1 MKRMP
6 ALILLALVS
15 LLALSSCGQP
25 YTFRSTVIEPA
36 KPAPDFTLTD
46 QNGQPFTLSQQKGNV
61 VLLFFGFTS
70 CPDVCPTT
78 LADIA
83 AARKQLGGDADRIKV
98 ALITVDPARDNQ
110 QKIGTY
116 VHNYDSTFI
125 GLTGTQE
132 EIAPVM
138 KSYGVTAIRR
148 ELPNSKLQY
157 TMDHSAFIY
166 VIDKDGNWRAMMPFG
181 VTSEDIASDTRY
193 LVNNS

>member
-6 ALILLALVS
+6 ALILLALVG
-15 LLALSSCGQP
+15 LITLSSCGQP

-181 VTSEDIASDTRY
+181 VSSEDIASDTRY